1 MILARVIGNVV
12 ATQKNVHLTG
22 KKLMLIQPID
32 LKGNWVG
39 SELLAVDAVGS
50 GIGDLVIAIAEGRS
64 AREVIKAEHPHTPVD
79 LAIAGIVDEVIT
91 TQVPF
96 YLYDDTKQGR

>member
-12 ATQKNVHLTG
+12 ATQKNENLTG

-32 LKGNWVG
+32 LKGNPQG
-39 SELLAVDAVGS
+39 AELLAVDAVGS

-64 AREVIKAEHPHTPVD
+64 ARQVIQAENPLTPVD
-79 LAIAGIVDEVIT
+79 MAIAGIVDEVVSTEGTIG
-91 TQVPF
+91 
-96 YLYDDTKQGR
+96 LYD

>member
-12 ATQKNVHLTG
+12 ATQKNPHLSG

-32 LKGNWVG
+32 LKGNPAG

-64 AREVIKAEHPHTPVD
+64 ARQVIKAEDPNTPVD
-79 LAIAGIVDEVIT
+79 TVIAGVVDEVIT
-91 TQVPF
+91 TQGSL
-96 YLYDDTKQGR
+96 YLFDTMQGR